1 MTQSTIVIRR
11 PITILLLLCVTA
23 AIMAVTMWMSG
34 ANYSQLDP
42 IPFED
47 IRHLAHRLETRPV
60 SMRIIS
66 LIIVPIIG
74 NILLFVPF
82 GFFLFITLYRIERST
97 LQTYVLAAFGGLTF
111 SCLIEA
117 FQYFLPSRVAD
128 INDIIWNSVGAL
140 LGAVLAHLRMRLRV
154 EFD

>member
-1 MTQSTIVIRR
+1 MTQTTVVIPR
-11 PITILLLLCVTA
+11 PLTILLLVCVTA
-23 AIMAVTMWMSG
+23 VIVAVTMWMSG

-47 IRHLAHRLETRPV
+47 IRHLAHRIERRPV

-82 GFFLFITLYRIERST
+82 GFFLFIALYRVERPT
-97 LQTYVLAAFGGLTF
+97 LQTYVLAIFGGLTF

-117 FQYFLPSRVAD
+117 YQYFLPNRVAD
-128 INDIIWNSVGAL
+128 VNDIIWNSAGAL
-140 LGAVLAHLRMRLRV
+140 AGAILAHLRMRLRF

>member
-1 MTQSTIVIRR
+1 MQSTVNVPR
-11 PITILLLLCVTA
+11 PVTILLLVCVIV
-23 AIMAVTMWMSG
+23 AILALTTWTPG

-47 IRHLAHRLETRPV
+47 LRHLAHRIARHPV
-60 SMRIIS
+60 SMRVIA

-82 GFFLFITLYRIERST
+82 GFFLFITLYSVDRPT
-97 LQTYVLAAFGGLTF
+97 VQTYVLTTFAGLTF

-117 FQYFLPSRVAD
+117 WQYFLPTRVAD
-128 INDIIWNSVGAL
+128 INDIIWNSAGAL
-140 LGAVLAHLRMRLRV
+140 AGAILAHLRMRVRI

>member
-1 MTQSTIVIRR
+1 MTQSTVVIPR
-11 PITILLLLCVTA
+11 PITILLLVCVTV
-23 AIMAVTMWMSG
+23 AILAVTMWMSG

-47 IRHLAHRLETRPV
+47 IRHLAHRIETRPV

-82 GFFLFITLYRIERST
+82 GFFLFIALYTVERPT
-97 LQTYVLAAFGGLTF
+97 IQTYVLTVFGGLTF

-117 FQYFLPSRVAD
+117 YQYFLPNRVAD

-140 LGAVLAHLRMRLRV
+140 AGAILAHLRMRLRF

>member
-1 MTQSTIVIRR
+1 VQTTIKVPRAV
-11 PITILLLLCVTA
+11 TVLLLLGVTA
-23 AIMAVTMWMSG
+23 AIVAITMWMSG

-82 GFFLFITLYRIERST
+82 GFLLFLALYTIERPT
-97 LQTYVLAAFGGLTF
+97 LQTYVLTAFGGLTF
-111 SCLIEA
+111 SCIIEA
-117 FQYFLPSRVAD
+117 TQYFLPNRVAD
-128 INDIIWNSVGAL
+128 INDIIWNSAGAL
-140 LGAVLAHLRMRLRV
+140 AGAILAHLRMRLRF

>member
-1 MTQSTIVIRR
+1 MQTSIVIRR
-11 PITILLLLCVTA
+11 PVTILLLVCVTIGIA
-23 AIMAVTMWMSG
+23 AVTTWMAGS
-34 ANYSQLDP
+34 NYSQLDP
-42 IPFED
+42 VPFED

-82 GFFLFITLYRIERST
+82 GFFLFLTFYTVERPT
-97 LQTYVLAAFGGLTF
+97 LQTYVITTFGGLTF

-117 FQYFLPSRVAD
+117 WQYFLPNRVAD
-128 INDIIWNSVGAL
+128 INDIIWTSAGAL
-140 LGAVLAHLRMRLRV
+140 AGAILAHLRRRLRV

>member
-1 MTQSTIVIRR
+1 MQSTIVIRR
-11 PITILLLLCVTA
+11 PVTVLLLLCVTA
-23 AIMAVTMWMSG
+23 GIVAITMWMSG
-34 ANYSQLDP
+34 TNYSQLDP

-47 IRHLAHRLETRPV
+47 IRHLAHRFETRPV
-60 SMRIIS
+60 STRIIA

-82 GFFLFITLYRIERST
+82 GFFLFIALYRIERPT

-117 FQYFLPSRVAD
+117 
-128 INDIIWNSVGAL
+128 
-140 LGAVLAHLRMRLRV
+140 
-154 EFD
+154 